1 MIDLHLLKVR
11 FRSDIS
17 AEEERVIR
25 DLVSHTERAP
35 ADKVIVRSGEQVEH
49 SRVLIDGWVARAKD
63 LQNGL
68 RQYAEIHVPGDFPDL
83 HSFTLKRLDH
93 ELVTMTPCI
102 FGLVPHERL
111 RNMTER
117 YPRLTRIY
125 WLATNID
132 AAIHREWTLS
142 LGRRTAIARMANFF
156 CEMFVR
162 LGIVGLTRGNS
173 YEFPLTQ
180 AELGETLGLTSVHVN
195 RTLQELRKM
204 NVIEVEGRSVN
215 ILDFDRLKAVA
226 EFDDSYLYLEKRER

>member
-1 MIDLHLLKVR
+1 
-11 FRSDIS
+11 
-17 AEEERVIR
+17 
-25 DLVSHTERAP
+25 
-35 ADKVIVRSGEQVEH
+35 
-49 SRVLIDGWVARAKD
+49 
-63 LQNGL
+63 
-68 RQYAEIHVPGDFPDL
+68 
-83 HSFTLKRLDH
+83 
-93 ELVTMTPCI
+93 
-102 FGLVPHERL
+102 
-111 RNMTER
+111 MTER
-117 YPRLTRIY
+117 FPRLTRIY